1 MIIYVILAMV
11 VTAFITVLVCAR
23 EVTSEWQL
31 IKYTGSSIEPKCI
44 YICKRCNNKS
54 DINYH
59 YCDNCGSRMK
69 NGLIRIYYAANEI
82 KLDVDE

>member
-1 MIIYVILAMV
+1 MIVYVILAMV

-23 EVTSEWQL
+23 KVKSEWQL
-31 IKYTGSSIEPKCI
+31 IKYTGSSIEPKCV

-54 DINYH
+54 DINYC
-59 YCDNCGSRMK
+59 YCPNCGADMK

-82 KLDVDE
+82 KLDIDE

>member
-1 MIIYVILAMV
+1 MIDYVILAMV
-11 VTAFITVLVCAR
+11 VTAFITVLVCDCK
-23 EVTSEWQL
+23 VKSEWQL
-31 IKYTGSSIEPKCI
+31 IKYTGSSIEPKCV

-54 DINYH
+54 DINYC
-59 YCDNCGSRMK
+59 YCPNCGADMK